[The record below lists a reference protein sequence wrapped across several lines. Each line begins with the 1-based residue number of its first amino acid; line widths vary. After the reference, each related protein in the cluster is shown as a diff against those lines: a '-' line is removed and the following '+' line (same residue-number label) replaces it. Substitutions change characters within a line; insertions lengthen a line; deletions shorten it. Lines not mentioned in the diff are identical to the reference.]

1 MVDGRLTGAPRVRSG
16 SEIPAGGARGPLPA
30 GEPRPGG
37 SGAIRRSIGPASVCG
52 LLLLGM
58 SGLAAQATAAD
69 ARRPTLAVDA
79 ADPGPSLPPD
89 GRSLFDF
96 LTIERSAQG
105 TATQK
110 VPFPFTALLARL
122 EAELAPGRDSPLK
135 KVLIP
140 LGRSLQRNAANPDF
154 FAFPRA
160 VIAVDG
166 APAAPADASG
176 MLLQD
181 RLYIGYQERAATLE
195 VISYNEAAGRFEYQ
209 VVRDYRDGGA
219 AQVYYADRP
228 TCVACHQNQAPI
240 FSRPL
245 WDETNANPAIAAT
258 LASLKDEFY
267 GIPVHR
273 GVDVPDAF
281 DAATD
286 RANELPALQRVWQEG
301 CASPDDPAAA
311 TACRAD
317 AVRAILQYR
326 LAGNRFSS
334 AEDPVPTL
342 AGPWQRLW
350 PGGLALPDGDLP
362 NRVVLEAPLDA
373 RVPLSEAEAL
383 RLSTVE
389 RRFEP
394 FEPRAPREVWRW
406 PEDAPKLVAGWSRFL
421 APSDVQRLDA
431 LLWRHQAPT
440 ASYEA
445 DCRIRRA
452 ELRITEYRFSCEARP
467 GQARGLALRGY
478 VQLQGGAVVG
488 GGISPLQLSGHSE
501 LANLMVARGELAR
514 AGGDVVLALELAE
527 RSAGLHARLTD
538 GNALRRLEFA
548 WRAADEAPDRFAGGA
563 TVTVARDFAALEAAL
578 AALREQGSDALSDRP
593 LRRAAL
599 MPALLAQLGAE
610 PIAWCCLDD
619 AGIPPARLE

>member
-1 MVDGRLTGAPRVRSG
+1 MS
-16 SEIPAGGARGPLPA
+16 PLPA
-30 GEPRPGG
+30 GERCAGG
-37 SGAIRRSIGPASVCG
+37 GGAIRRGVGLAGVCG
-52 LLLLGM
+52 FLLAVLT
-58 SGLAAQATAAD
+58 GLAAQATAAD
-69 ARRPTLAVDA
+69 AARPMLAVSA
-79 ADPGPSLPPD
+79 EDPGPSLPPV

-96 LTIERSAQG
+96 LTAERAADG
-105 TATQK
+105 AVTQA
-110 VPFPFTALLARL
+110 VPFPFTALLGRL
-122 EAELAPGRDSPLK
+122 EAELAPGRDAPLK

-140 LGRSLQRNAANPDF
+140 LGRSLQRNAANPEF

-160 VIAVDG
+160 VVAVDG
-166 APAAPADASG
+166 TPAAAPGTSG

-240 FSRPL
+240 FSKPL

-286 RANELPALQRVWQEG
+286 RANELPALQRLWQEG

-311 TACRAD
+311 AGCRAD
-317 AVRAILQYR
+317 ALRAVLQYR
-326 LAGNRFSS
+326 LAGNRFAP
-334 AEDPVPTL
+334 AEDLVPTL
-342 AGPWQRLW
+342 ATRWQRLW
-350 PGGLALPDGDLP
+350 PGGLALPDGDVP
-362 NRVVLEAPLDA
+362 NRVVLESALDA
-373 RVPLSEAEAL
+373 RAPLSEADAL

-394 FEPRAPREVWRW
+394 FEPRPPREVWRW

-431 LLWRHQAPT
+431 LLWRYRAPT
-440 ASYEA
+440 ESYEA

-478 VQLQGGAVVG
+478 VRLQDGAVIGGA
-488 GGISPLQLSGHSE
+488 ISPLRLSGHAE
-501 LANLMVARGELAR
+501 LANLAVARGEFAR
-514 AGGDVVLALELAE
+514 AGDDVRLALALAE

-548 WRAADEAPDRFAGGA
+548 WRAADEAPESFAGRA
-563 TVTVARDFAALEAAL
+563 TVTVAKDFAALEAAL
-578 AALREQGSDALSDRP
+578 AALQEQGSDALSDRP

-619 AGIPPARLE
+619 AGMPPARLE